1 MPTYYTA
8 EPGSFEEFKE
18 KCLTAFK
25 LHDQTEYLEDK
36 LAEAREE
43 LCRLIHFDD
52 ADLFHE
58 ETFFKLGEEV
68 RVRDQTID
76 MAALRGKYQDLLRQA
91 REWPGPEEVRNFMV
105 EQLELTIKYDVYDPQ
120 PAREYSYEDALDNAL
135 SNFKFYHESYTK
147 HCATLDKYNNL
158 ISRSQV

>member
-8 EPGSFEEFKE
+8 EPSSFEEFKE
-18 KCLTAFK
+18 KCLKAFS
-25 LHDQTEYLEDK
+25 LDDQSVYLENK

-58 ETFFKLGEEV
+58 ELFFKLGEEA
-68 RVRDQTID
+68 RVKSQTLD
-76 MAALRGKYQDLLRQA
+76 MAALRNKYSDLLCQA
-91 REWPGPEEVRNFMV
+91 REWPGPEEVREFMI
-105 EQLELTIKYDVYDPQ
+105 EQLELTIKHDIYEPL

-135 SNFKFYHESYTK
+135 SNFKYYHESYTK
-147 HCATLDKYNNL
+147 HCIALDKYNNL